1 MRMTANEAA
10 DWHAHMQTPV
20 LFNHHTPIEINETE
34 IQYVNLNGIDSTV
47 DAVRNKE
54 RVLIV
59 TPVKDATTHL
69 SSHFDLLVQLTY
81 PHELIDLAFL
91 VGDSTDDTLATLA
104 MELERV
110 QTNPDVAF
118 RSTMI
123 VQKDFGVKLSQDV
136 KERHKFEN
144 QGPRRKAMAKARNYL
159 LSTALKP
166 DHSWVYWRDID
177 IVDSPKT
184 IIEDFVVHDRDVLV
198 PNIWFHRY
206 ETRHGEVFDIEGRC
220 KFPRYLPS
228 SECPLTTRQST
239 TTPGKN
245 PPRVSPLPPRSP
257 NPSSSPK
264 ATSNSPRIANI
275 WPSRATGGRATRT
288 RKCPSMASAE
298 STSSSKQM
306 FTARESIFRL
316 MRLRTKRRRRDLRRW
331 PNARGIMCMDCRIMW
346 FGTWTRKRSPGML
359 HR

>member
-34 IQYVNLNGIDSTV
+34 IQYVNLNGIDSTI

-59 TPVKDATTHL
+59 SPVKDATKHL
-69 SSHFDLLVQLTY
+69 SAHFDLLVQLTY
-81 PHELIDLAFL
+81 PHELIDLAFI

-110 QTNPDVAF
+110 QTNPNVAF

-177 IVDSPKT
+177 VVDSPKT
-184 IIEDFVVHDRDVLV
+184 IIEDFVAHDRDVLV

-220 KFPRYLPS
+220 KYSSSLPHSPSPTNNPPSRLQLLARIPRRSRPRLHTPQIRHPRRRLQAIPYKPQIHGSARGLAQRRPQRGNA
-228 SECPLTTRQST
+228 PRWHRRRQHHRQS
-239 TTPGKN
+239 
-245 PPRVSPLPPRSP
+245 RCAPLRHQF
-257 NPSSSPK
+257 PSL
-264 ATSNSPRIANI
+264 
-275 WPSRATGGRATRT
+275 
-288 RKCPSMASAE
+288 CV
-298 STSSSKQM
+298 
-306 FTARESIFRL
+306 
-316 MRLRTKRRRRDLRRW
+316 
-331 PNARGIMCMDCRIMW
+331 
-346 FGTWTRKRSPGML
+346 
-359 HR
+359 